1 MARIMSECRECIIC
15 RTAHGDCRANIV
27 HCLGCDPATGKFSSR
42 QAGDVVHH
50 LFPTATMI
58 EDGSA
63 KPHVLIPA
71 ATVAALGHG
80 DLALGHKILD
90 QWHDM
95 IAADAFNSALDRAV
109 LQHHG
114 LAR

>member
-1 MARIMSECRECIIC
+1 
-15 RTAHGDCRANIV
+15 
-27 HCLGCDPATGKFSSR
+27 
-42 QAGDVVHH
+42 
-50 LFPTATMI
+50 MI
-58 EDGSA
+58 ENGAD
-63 KPHVLIPA
+63 KPDILIPA

-80 DLALGHKILD
+80 DPELGRRVLD

-109 LQHHG
+109 LLHHG